1 MFMSM
6 FSYFD
11 VMQGKK
17 WSVSLGLGPV
27 KDGNSERINKEG
39 TSSSKTTVKED
50 PKTIVPDG
58 DKKNPTRLRTR
69 FAPEFDG
76 LHCFECIVPSA

>member
-6 FSYFD
+6 FSHFD

-17 WSVSLGLGPV
+17 WSFSLGSGPV
-27 KDGNSERINKEG
+27 RDGNSKLNKEA
-39 TSSSKTTVKED
+39 TSSSKTTVKDD
-50 PKTIVPDG
+50 PKTLFPGG
-58 DKKNPTRLRTR
+58 DNKKPTPLRTR

-76 LHCFECIVPSA
+76 LNCFECIVPSA

>member
-6 FSYFD
+6 FSHFD
-11 VMQGKK
+11 ISQGKQ
-17 WSVSLGLGPV
+17 WSFSLGLGPV
-27 KDGNSERINKEG
+27 KDGNPKPNKEA
-39 TSSSKTTVKED
+39 TSSSKATVKDD
-50 PKTIVPDG
+50 PKTLMPGG

-76 LHCFECIVPSA
+76 LNCFECIVPSA